1 VIYRLTLHKDCFM
14 DNKVIPVSKID
25 LSDINMEERH
35 SIWKESISSLF
46 DSVLKP
52 EDQHKPFNATLTTC
66 HLSSM
71 LLTSVSSVQQ
81 HLNRERKLIAKDNL
95 DHFLIKMY
103 TQGSSSVQWGKNN
116 HLNARSGDI
125 FLLDLNQ
132 PIKSLASDFSCL
144 SLIVPRD
151 MLSAKLPKPE
161 RHHGRALP
169 RETTLAKLLGE
180 HLKTLHFSSQMLNDE
195 SSSIAEGLLSLTGSY
210 FSHTPADESSPN
222 VQVATRETIR
232 RYIMNNLTDYD
243 LTAAS
248 IAMHFKISR
257 AYLYRLFDTENGIHH
272 FILEQRLLRAFNQLS
287 NPANRKL
294 RIGQVAYDLGF
305 NSESHFSRSFHRCFG
320 MTPSDVRNAACNDNA
335 NEEDNILIDRRFKK
349 WLLNLR

>member
-1 VIYRLTLHKDCFM
+1 M
-14 DNKVIPVSKID
+14 DKKVIPVSQID
-25 LSDINMEERH
+25 LSDIPLKERH
-35 SIWKESISSLF
+35 SVWKESISALF

-71 LLTSVSSVQQ
+71 LLTSASSGRQ
-81 HLNRERKLIAKDNL
+81 HLNRERKLIAQDGL

-103 TQGSSSVQWGKNN
+103 SQGSSSVQWGRNN
-116 HLNARSGDI
+116 TLNARTGDI

-144 SLIVPRD
+144 SLIVPRT
-151 MLSAKLPKPE
+151 MLAMKLPKPE

-180 HLKTLHFSSQMLNDE
+180 HLKTLHVSSQTPNDE
-195 SSSIAEGLLSLTGSY
+195 SSAIAEGLLSLTGAY
-210 FSHTPADESSPN
+210 FSHSPADGSCPD
-222 VQVATRETIR
+222 VQAATRESIR
-232 RYIMNNLTDYD
+232 RYIMNNLADYN
-243 LTAAS
+243 LTAES
-248 IAMHFKISR
+248 IALHFKISR
-257 AYLYRLFDTENGIHH
+257 AYLYRLFDAESGIHH
-272 FILEQRLLRAFNQLS
+272 FSLEQQLLRAFNQLS
-287 NPANRKL
+287 HSTDRKL
-294 RIGQVAYDLGF
+294 RIGQIAYDLGF

-320 MTPSDVRNAACNDNA
+320 MTPSDVRNAVCNA
-335 NEEDNILIDRRFKK
+335 SEKDNILVDPRFKK